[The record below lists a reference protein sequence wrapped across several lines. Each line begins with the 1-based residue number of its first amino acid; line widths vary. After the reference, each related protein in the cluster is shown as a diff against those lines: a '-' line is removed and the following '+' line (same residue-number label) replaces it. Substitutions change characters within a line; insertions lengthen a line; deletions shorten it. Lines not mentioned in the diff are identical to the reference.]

1 MALQQQPDRIELLL
15 KVSENLANSMQGVQ
29 NEVSGI
35 KAEIAEIRKT
45 TNRLPGDSRMQLNI
59 KMRATKH
66 VSHIVGG
73 PKSPLFKKTI
83 SNLWHDF
90 WNAFAVTTY
99 KDTPAA
105 LYDEAISFIDRWRPI
120 QLAGLEDERR
130 YEETKKPH

>member
-1 MALQQQPDRIELLL
+1 MLNKQPDRFEILLQ
-15 KVSENLANSMQGVQ
+15 VSENLASTVTTVKNDV
-29 NEVSGI
+29 NEI
-35 KAEIAEIRKT
+35 KDQISEIRKI

-66 VSHIVGG
+66 VSKIVGG

-120 QLAGLEDERR
+120 QLAGMETPIDEQ
-130 YEETKKPH
+130 